1 MKHRKMFEPFNEDA
15 AKQVADKPL
24 LDLSEIIFTV
34 CLVLILAMVM
44 YIFLT
49 GLIC

>member
-1 MKHRKMFEPFNEDA
+1 MKYRKMFEPFNEDA
-15 AKQVADKPL
+15 AKQVVNEPL
-24 LDLSEIIFTV
+24 LGLSEIIFTV

-49 GLIC
+49 GLI

>member
-1 MKHRKMFEPFNEDA
+1 MKYRKMFEPFNEDA
-15 AKQVADKPL
+15 VRPVVNEPL
-24 LDLSEIIFTV
+24 LDLSEIIFMV